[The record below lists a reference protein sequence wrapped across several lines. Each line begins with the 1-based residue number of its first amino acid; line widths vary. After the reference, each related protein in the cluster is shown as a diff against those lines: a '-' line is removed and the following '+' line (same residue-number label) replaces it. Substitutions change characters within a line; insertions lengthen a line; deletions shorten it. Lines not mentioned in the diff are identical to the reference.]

1 MMVRAAEEKKE
12 GSKGEKSKSTKPS
25 KPIPHLPPPTTQQYL
40 LFGVGVAVVFIIAA
54 VRTYTK
60 VRAGEPIPGYTQA
73 KYMKHA
79 E

>member
-1 MMVRAAEEKKE
+1 MAAEGEKKE
-12 GSKGEKSKSTKPS
+12 KAAEGISSKGIK
-25 KPIPHLPPPTTQQYL
+25 KPIPHVPPPTMQQKL
-40 LFGVGVAVVFIIAA
+40 LFGAGVATILVVAA

-73 KYMKHA
+73 TYMKKA